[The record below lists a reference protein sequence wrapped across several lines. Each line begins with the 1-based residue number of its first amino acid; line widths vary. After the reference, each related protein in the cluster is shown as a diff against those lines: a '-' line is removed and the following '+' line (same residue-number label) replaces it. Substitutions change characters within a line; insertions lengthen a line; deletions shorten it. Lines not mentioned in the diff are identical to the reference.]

1 MHILLLNEYYPPDTS
16 ATAKMAA
23 QVAEALAQ
31 RHRVTVVAGRP
42 SYDPDARYPYALL
55 RRDTRNR
62 VAVECVV
69 STAFPRHQ
77 MPRRVANY
85 LSYLAL
91 AVPRALAL
99 RPDIILAMTDP
110 PVAGIAGA
118 LIARLAGRPFV
129 YNIRDLYP
137 DMAVGG
143 DIVRAGKWAA
153 RWESLHRRA
162 LKQAARVIVLGD
174 DMRERIL
181 AKGVAA
187 ERVVVVRDGTMSA
200 TMPATAPATTP
211 TTAPASTLPTTAAIP
226 LANASATA
234 AASANA
240 PALSAAAAAAEVPD
254 RGDPVVQ
261 EIRHGF
267 PFVVLHAGNLGFY
280 GAWDTLLGA
289 AKILSNENT
298 GFVFIGDGANR
309 AALESAARDLPNV
322 KFAPFRPVAQIAHVM
337 MAGDVHIVTVK
348 RGLEGVVVP
357 SKLYSILAAGRPIL
371 VVAPAECDAARIV
384 VESGCGVAADP
395 DDPAAVA
402 AAIRELRAQP
412 ERLGEMGH
420 RARETAA
427 KYARV
432 NELERFVAIIESV
445 APAQPRK

>member
-23 QVAEALAQ
+23 QVAVALAQ
-31 RHRVTVVAGRP
+31 RHQVTVVAGRP
-42 SYDPDARYPYALL
+42 SYDPEARYPYALL
-55 RRDTRNR
+55 RRDTRNK
-62 VAVECVV
+62 VTVECVG
-69 STAFPRHQ
+69 STAFPRHR

-99 RPDIILAMTDP
+99 RPDVILAMTDP

-118 LIARLAGRPFV
+118 FVARLAGRPFV

-143 DIVRAGKWAA
+143 DIVSAGKWAA
-153 RWESLHRRA
+153 RWESLHRWA

-187 ERVVVVRDGTMSA
+187 ERVVVVRDGT
-200 TMPATAPATTP
+200 TPITAPATTP
-211 TTAPASTLPTTAAIP
+211 A
-226 LANASATA
+226 
-234 AASANA
+234 
-240 PALSAAAAAAEVPD
+240 SAAAQMPD
-254 RGDPVVQ
+254 RGDPIVQ

-280 GAWDTLLGA
+280 GAWDTLLAA

-309 AALESAARDLPNV
+309 AALESAARNEANV

-337 MAGDVHIVTVK
+337 MAGDLHIVTVK

-357 SKLYSILAAGRPIL
+357 SKLYSILAAGRPII
-371 VVAPAECDAARIV
+371 VIAPAECDAARIV

-412 ERLGEMGH
+412 ARLAEMGR

-432 NELERFVAIIESV
+432 NELERFVAIVEDAAHDRIT
-445 APAQPRK
+445 

>member
-55 RRDTRNR
+55 RRSTRNK
-62 VAVECVV
+62 VTVECVG
-69 STAFPRHQ
+69 STAYPRHQ
-77 MPRRVANY
+77 MTRRVTNY

-99 RPDIILAMTDP
+99 HPDVILAMTDP

-118 LIARLAGRPFV
+118 FIARLAGRPFV

-143 DIVRAGKWAA
+143 DIVRASKWVA

-174 DMRERIL
+174 DMRDRIL
-181 AKGVAA
+181 AKGVAT
-187 ERVVVVRDGTMSA
+187 ERVVVVRDGA
-200 TMPATAPATTP
+200 TPAPAEMP
-211 TTAPASTLPTTAAIP
+211 GRS
-226 LANASATA
+226 
-234 AASANA
+234 
-240 PALSAAAAAAEVPD
+240 
-254 RGDPVVQ
+254 DPVVQ

-280 GAWDTLLGA
+280 GAWDTLLAA

-309 AALESAARDLPNV
+309 AALESSARDLPNV
-322 KFAPFRPVAQIAHVM
+322 KFAPFRPAEQVAHVM
-337 MAGDVHIVTVK
+337 MAGDLHIITVK

-357 SKLYSILAAGRPIL
+357 SKLYSTLAAGRPIL
-371 VVAPAECDAARIV
+371 VVAPPESDAARIV

-395 DDPAAVA
+395 DDPVAVA
-402 AAIRELRAQP
+402 AAICELRAQP
-412 ERLGEMGH
+412 LRLAEMGR

-445 APAQPRK
+445 ADAQPLE

>member
-31 RHRVTVVAGRP
+31 RHQVTVVAGRP

-55 RRDTRNR
+55 RRTIQKK
-62 VAVECVV
+62 VTVECVG
-69 STAFPRHQ
+69 STAYPRHQ
-77 MPRRVANY
+77 MQRRVANY

-99 RPDIILAMTDP
+99 RPDVILAMTDP

-118 LIARLAGRPFV
+118 FIARLAGRPFV

-143 DIVRAGKWAA
+143 DIVRAGKWVA
-153 RWESLHRRA
+153 RWEALHRQA
-162 LKQAARVIVLGD
+162 LKQAARVIVLGE
-174 DMRERIL
+174 DMRDRIL

-187 ERVVVVRDGTMSA
+187 ERVMVVRDG
-200 TMPATAPATTP
+200 ATT
-211 TTAPASTLPTTAAIP
+211 SL
-226 LANASATA
+226 A
-234 AASANA
+234 AAQM
-240 PALSAAAAAAEVPD
+240 PD
-254 RGDPVVQ
+254 RDDSVVQ
-261 EIRHGF
+261 EIRHRF

-280 GAWDTLLGA
+280 GAWDTLLAA

-309 AALESAARDLPNV
+309 AALESSARDLPNV
-322 KFAPFRPVAQIAHVM
+322 KFAPFRPVEQIAHVM
-337 MAGDVHIVTVK
+337 MAGDLHIITVK

-357 SKLYSILAAGRPIL
+357 SKLYSTLAAGRPIL
-371 VVAPAECDAARIV
+371 VVAPPECDAARIV
-384 VESGCGVAADP
+384 VESGCGLAADP

-412 ERLGEMGH
+412 ARLAEMGR

-432 NELERFVAIIESV
+432 NELERFIAIIES
-445 APAQPRK
+445 AANPQPQE

>member
-55 RRDTRNR
+55 RRSTRNK
-62 VAVECVV
+62 VTVECVG
-69 STAFPRHQ
+69 STAYPRHQ
-77 MPRRVANY
+77 MTRRVTNY

-99 RPDIILAMTDP
+99 HPDVILAMTDP

-118 LIARLAGRPFV
+118 FIARLAGRPFV

-143 DIVRAGKWAA
+143 DIVRASKWVA

-174 DMRERIL
+174 DMRDRIL
-181 AKGVAA
+181 AKGVAT
-187 ERVVVVRDGTMSA
+187 ERVVVVRDGA
-200 TMPATAPATTP
+200 TPAPAEMP
-211 TTAPASTLPTTAAIP
+211 GRS
-226 LANASATA
+226 
-234 AASANA
+234 
-240 PALSAAAAAAEVPD
+240 
-254 RGDPVVQ
+254 DPVVQ

-280 GAWDTLLGA
+280 GAWDTLLA
-289 AKILSNENT
+289 TAKILSNENT

-309 AALESAARDLPNV
+309 AALESSARDLPNV
-322 KFAPFRPVAQIAHVM
+322 KFAPFRPAEQVAHVM
-337 MAGDVHIVTVK
+337 MAGDLHIITVK

-357 SKLYSILAAGRPIL
+357 SKLYSTLAAGRPIL
-371 VVAPAECDAARIV
+371 VVAPPESDAARIV

-412 ERLGEMGH
+412 LRLAEMGR

-445 APAQPRK
+445 ADAQPLE